1 MLETTFPSLF
11 LGVEF
16 YGLATVNLGGRSFN
30 SVSACLWIWFGEA
43 IEGGPEVSLEGP
55 RELEL
60 VNRNASPPHRPP
72 WKSPKTLELDP
83 TRLVPSVRESI
94 SVELESYASCVS
106 GPSNVEVEYA
116 VDPGCSSNISVQSER
131 VSHT

>member
-1 MLETTFPSLF
+1 MEIAENI
-11 LGVEF
+11 G
-16 YGLATVNLGGRSFN
+16 A
-30 SVSACLWIWFGEA
+30 
-43 IEGGPEVSLEGP
+43 GPG
-55 RELEL
+55 
-60 VNRNASPPHRPP
+60 
-72 WKSPKTLELDP
+72 DP

-106 GPSNVEVEYA
+106 GPSNNVEVEYA

>member
-1 MLETTFPSLF
+1 MLEIAFPSLF

-16 YGLATVNLGGRSFN
+16 YGLATVKLRGRLFN

-60 VNRNASPPHRPP
+60 VNRKASPPHRPP
-72 WKSPKTLELDP
+72 WESP
-83 TRLVPSVRESI
+83 
-94 SVELESYASCVS
+94 
-106 GPSNVEVEYA
+106 G
-116 VDPGCSSNISVQSER
+116 NIGARPYLAYILRS
-131 VSHT
+131 